1 MGKKIL
7 HRLNKTCL
15 IEFISVL
22 RKIFLNTYFLKV
34 NMGIDQVTV
43 LGEEAIAR
51 DLILISLKKASLVRR
66 WNQSKSCQWM
76 LRITILKEPKIFCIG
91 GTWG

>member
-7 HRLNKTCL
+7 RRLNKTCL

-66 WNQSKSCQWM
+66 WN
-76 LRITILKEPKIFCIG
+76 
-91 GTWG
+91 